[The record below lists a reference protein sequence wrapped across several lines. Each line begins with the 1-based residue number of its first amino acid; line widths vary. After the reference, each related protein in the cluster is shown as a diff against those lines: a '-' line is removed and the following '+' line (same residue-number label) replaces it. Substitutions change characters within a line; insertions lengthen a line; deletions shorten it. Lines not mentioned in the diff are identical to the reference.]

1 MFSWQYCQY
10 LLNLAEGLQRFVRH
24 NNFLK
29 EGFKSGFL
37 AALVQISSTIKKE
50 LRNLRFRQ
58 HPCVFF
64 FLPIKEC
71 AKPHRE
77 PVPRRTC
84 CGLGLVV
91 ADRENHLST
100 VCVESCNGLRRCGA
114 RGGRCELHKVCVC
127 VWDFV
132 CAMIMLKSNTNITR
146 RGKHKCMLEQQHIN
160 PCGSVCADTIADK
173 RTFVQWNQMI
183 STGMDLSGKWNHTST
198 HWVTR

>member
-1 MFSWQYCQY
+1 MFSWQYWQY

-29 EGFKSGFL
+29 EGFKSGSL

-64 FLPIKEC
+64 FANQGMCE
-71 AKPHRE
+71 ASQ
-77 PVPRRTC
+77 RTC
-84 CGLGLVV
+84 SEENLLWIGLGGCRQRKPSLHRMCRVV
-91 ADRENHLST
+91 QWFAAVWCTRWSVWVT
-100 VCVESCNGLRRCGA
+100 QS
-114 RGGRCELHKVCVC
+114 VCVC